1 MGQCS
6 SLPPPP
12 PPPPLHDHAKLLLDL
27 FDRSGTTAPE
37 TTARALV
44 AALAAGPLSAAL
56 MRAGGVTDVERAV
69 AVAELEADLLALMV
83 AEEAR
88 AGGDGGDAAAAVA
101 ALATWL
107 RLLDARLGES
117 GALAQALPAP
127 RRASLLALTTP
138 PAAAV
143 VEEAAARTPGPPE

>member
-1 MGQCS
+1 MATQRHCS
-6 SLPPPP
+6 LTYRDIFGDLHLNYIGFQKGRLNENDATHNPNNLSTV
-12 PPPPLHDHAKLLLDL
+12 PL
-27 FDRSGTTAPE
+27 
-37 TTARALV
+37 
-44 AALAAGPLSAAL
+44 
-56 MRAGGVTDVERAV
+56 
-69 AVAELEADLLALMV
+69 
-83 AEEAR
+83 
-88 AGGDGGDAAAAVA
+88 DAAQFLSKPGAVKFER